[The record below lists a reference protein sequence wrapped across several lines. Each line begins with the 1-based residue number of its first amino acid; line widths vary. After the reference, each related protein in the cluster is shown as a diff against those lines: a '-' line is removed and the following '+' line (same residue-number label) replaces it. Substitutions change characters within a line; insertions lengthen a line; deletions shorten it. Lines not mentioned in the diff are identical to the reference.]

1 MPRLAFVIASPKHRL
16 AGWLAGWLAAFIF
29 SLYKINWPGSQIVGK
44 QQTTVILL

>member
-1 MPRLAFVIASPKHRL
+1 MPRLAFVIASPKHM
-16 AGWLAGWLAAFIF
+16 LAGWLAAFIF